1 MKILIDTNVFISYLL
16 ARGSCNDIVDAVE
29 KCMTDTYLELV
40 VPQEV
45 IEEMERVVV
54 EKEYLRTRILNES
67 LVELVNALKALGT
80 IRPPLQEVTP
90 ISRDPSDDFL
100 LAHGRQEDVNLLVTG
115 DEDLLSLSEP
125 GSFRIISPAA
135 LWALLFGGGNG

>member
-1 MKILIDTNVFISYLL
+1 M
-16 ARGSCNDIVDAVE
+16 DAVE
-29 KCMTDTYLELV
+29 KLHDRYTYLAILV

-45 IEEMERVVV
+45 IGEEMERVVV

-100 LAHGRQEDVNLLVTG
+100 LAHGRQEDVDLLVTG

-125 GSFRIISPAA
+125 GSFIIISPAA